1 MSLFN
6 VTELGVITVD
16 TSAIKSDLEAAYKS
30 ALGAELNTDTDT
42 PQGQLIQN
50 DTNNLVYVM
59 DEVTKV
65 ANMFSVYYATGAS
78 LDTAAAYFGYYRK
91 YGVHTV
97 VVGTLGGIQGTVI
110 PQGSVVSNGSYDF
123 VSLYPVTIG
132 ATGTVDVEFQCVE
145 SGAIPCLAGT
155 LTTIVT
161 DIPDWDTVTNASD
174 GVKGF
179 ETESDNEFRNR
190 ITANWLNIRG
200 KTILGATIDN
210 IAQLNGVISVVG
222 RENPSTQTQVI
233 DGITMVAHSIF
244 ICAYGGSDEEIAK
257 VLGLNKTV
265 GAATNG
271 DYIASFYDAD
281 VGYTYVYKIQ
291 RPTVLDLAVQ
301 IEYEENQYTPADVQT
316 RISDTVLAWIAENP
330 FKIGQTISG
339 NMLAESL
346 AGFNF
351 INLLS
356 FKVKLATDVSYSDY
370 LTLSLEEIGVLNAAN
385 INYVVS

>member
-16 TSAIKSDLEAAYKS
+16 TSAIKSDIETAYKD
-30 ALGAELNTDTDT
+30 ALGAELNTDTYT

-59 DEVTKV
+59 DEVTAV

-91 YGVHTV
+91 YGVPTV
-97 VVGTLGGIQGTVI
+97 VLATLGGIQGTVI
-110 PQGSVVSNGSYDF
+110 PQGSLVSNGENDF
-123 VSLYPVTIG
+123 ATLYEVTIPAG
-132 ATGTVDVEFQCVE
+132 GSVDVEVQCTE
-145 SGAIPCLAGT
+145 GGAIPCLAGT
-155 LTTIVT
+155 LTTVVT
-161 DIPDWDTVTNASD
+161 TISGWDTVTNAHD
-174 GVKGF
+174 GIQGF
-179 ETESDNEFRNR
+179 ATETDNEFRNR

-200 KTILGATIDN
+200 KTILGAIIDN
-210 IAQLNGVISVVG
+210 IAQLTNVISVVG
-222 RENPSTQTQVI
+222 RENPATTTQVI
-233 DGITMVAHSIF
+233 DGITMLAHSIF
-244 ICAYGGSDEEIAK
+244 ICVYGGSNNEIAE
-257 VLGLNKTV
+257 VLGKEKTI

-271 DYIASFYDAD
+271 DVIASFYDETVD
-281 VGYTYVYKIQ
+281 YTYNYYIK
-291 RPTVLDLAVQ
+291 RPDVLELAVQ
-301 IEYEENQYTPADVQT
+301 IEYEENQYTPADVQS
-316 RISDTVLAWIAENP
+316 RISDTVLAWIANNP

-370 LTLSLEEIGVLNAAN
+370 ITLSLEEIGVLSEGN